1 MGVADEYVVS
11 GSDCG
16 HVYIWGKH
24 DGKLQQLLKGDRH
37 VVNCL
42 EPHPYLP
49 ATLATSGMAFIPMPR
64 VCSAAAACNVFLLRV
79 SALAVHCKG
88 VPPPKHNQ

>member
-1 MGVADEYVVS
+1 MGAADEYVVS

-16 HVYIWGKH
+16 HVYIWSKH
-24 DGKLQQLLKGDRH
+24 DAKLQQLLKGDVD

-49 ATLATSGMAFIPMPR
+49 ATLATSGMAFYNKSDR
-64 VCSAAAACNVFLLRV
+64 KS
-79 SALAVHCKG
+79 
-88 VPPPKHNQ
+88 

>member
-1 MGVADEYVVS
+1 MGVADEFVVS

-49 ATLATSGMAFIPMPR
+49 ATLATSGMALTPVPS
-64 VCSAAAACNVFLLRV
+64 VHLVVAARNSLSRCAPLRRTM
-79 SALAVHCKG
+79 
-88 VPPPKHNQ
+88 

>member
-1 MGVADEYVVS
+1 MNSETVKGVAFMGVADEYVVS

-16 HVYIWGKH
+16 HVYIWSKH

-49 ATLATSGMAFIPMPR
+49 ATLATSGT
-64 VCSAAAACNVFLLRV
+64 
-79 SALAVHCKG
+79 ALMSVHTSYCDKRSI
-88 VPPPKHNQ
+88 

>member
-24 DGKLQQLLKGDRH
+24 DGKLQQLLKGDKH

-49 ATLATSGMAFIPMPR
+49 ATLATSGMAFTSVPFP
-64 VCSAAAACNVFLLRV
+64 VHLVAAACNLFLWRV
-79 SALAVHCKG
+79 SLGC
-88 VPPPKHNQ
+88 PS

>member
-1 MGVADEYVVS
+1 MGAADEYVVS

-16 HVYIWGKH
+16 HVYIWSKH
-24 DGKLQQLLKGDRH
+24 DAKLQQLLKGDVD

-49 ATLATSGMAFIPMPR
+49 ATLATSGMADPP
-64 VCSAAAACNVFLLRV
+64 VCTHSTCYYLYLPHFTLLWLI
-79 SALAVHCKG
+79 SSG
-88 VPPPKHNQ
+88 F

>member
-1 MGVADEYVVS
+1 MGVADEFVVS

-49 ATLATSGMAFIPMPR
+49 ATLATSGIALTPVPS
-64 VCSAAAACNVFLLRV
+64 VHLVAAARSLLSRC
-79 SALAVHCKG
+79 APLRHTT
-88 VPPPKHNQ
+88 